1 MENTQHDIEQVPV
14 KTFEVKEVEVQE
26 VKFPTKGEIDKAYKT
41 VKANLPFTLK
51 DVKTIKAGLSFLEP
65 SLQAADES
73 TKPLVIKNVEMIIE
87 NSHSSFLREFRQ
99 FKKSEQGIGISNT
112 FISDFI
118 THCEMKLEEVV
129 QSAQSSNEE
138 RQIQVVKQAKEA
150 FDRAELTKEDLILV
164 RHVLAMSVTKKAAL
178 IKDLTSSK

>member
-1 MENTQHDIEQVPV
+1 MENTQHDIEQAPV

-41 VKANLPFTLK
+41 VKANLPFTHK
-51 DVKTIKAGLSFLEP
+51 DVKAIKAGLSFLEP

-99 FKKSEQGIGISNT
+99 FKKSEQGISNT

-118 THCEMKLEEVV
+118 THCEMKLEEVI

-178 IKDLTSSK
+178 IKDLTSIK